1 MSVRKKNGG
10 REIGTPNKLTK
21 VHREFVQTLL
31 DNQTTKIETELSSLS
46 GKEYLSVILSLMD
59 FAIPKLSRI
68 EMLDERDNN
77 LTHIIIEGKK
87 FAQKETETAK
97 MKLPDGTKIE
107 I

>member
-1 MSVRKKNGG
+1 MDARIKSGG
-10 REIGTPNKLTK
+10 RELGTPNKLTK
-21 VHREFVQTLL
+21 IHREFVQSLL
-31 DNQTTKIETELSSLS
+31 DNQTAKIETELNSLS

-77 LTHIIIEGKK
+77 LDHIIIKGEK
-87 FAQKETETAK
+87 FAQKENETVK
-97 MKLPDGTKIE
+97 MKLPDGTEIE